1 MIVPTYVCGYC
12 GSESKPVVDSTG
24 EMPVGTMIL
33 CDCPESR
40 QAWETQHRAE
50 MERRK
55 AASRG
60 TSIRSRSI
68 VHVGRTPQPV
78 GAQKRHRSR

>member
-1 MIVPTYVCGYC
+1 MIVPTYICDYC
-12 GSESKPVVDSTG
+12 GSESKPIIDSTG

-33 CDCPESR
+33 CDCKESR
-40 QAWETQHRAE
+40 AAWEAQHRAD

-60 TSIRSRSI
+60 SAIRSRSI

-78 GAQKRHRSR
+78 GTQRKHRR